1 MAPHEPP
8 PTPSSE
14 QEGSLFVTQEDD
26 TNVGARTSEPPR
38 NLKQPLKLLQKAL
51 ERSCG
56 FSYATYP
63 EEGLSITSAAYD
75 PRLFNLK
82 QALAQ
87 IGLDVKKLMPEGDLV
102 KAVFAHLLRSAV
114 AITIAPSKRKRCIC
128 LVGDSG
134 AGKSSIIN
142 CILGIPELALVFAL
156 GKSVTMVATSYESAF
171 PWQKKQFAARIVL
184 LSRRDIRAKLR
195 GLCADYFSYQLELV
209 EIRKRAQA
217 RAAKTVDMEDNEG
230 DASKAEQPS
239 EVRETKREAA
249 QSAFEVFRSL
259 FRKREKEF
267 GNDERGKEFLRLAD
281 GKVEETVNEFMEW
294 CTDLLPKATE
304 QTADSNNRKKTNSVH
319 LEAETRE
326 KLHTQLQMYA
336 ESEQTLSKT
345 PKSSL
350 WALVSKIHI
359 GICDVPILEHAIF
372 VDWPGAS
379 DKNYLR
385 AKASNQRISDCDEI
399 WIVGQI
405 SRITTDRTPSDALQR
420 YAAIKPCVIV
430 CTHIDTVAD
439 NTEHLAH
446 LQAQGFQDSACTKEC
461 ARREMLDTT
470 IRTRK
475 ADLKEHEEAI
485 SNGQI
490 VVIVE
495 DEEYL
500 CEGTEDEL
508 QIARN
513 KINSDNAALR
523 KLENELGEVNASV
536 INRGWDVH
544 EPFFRNRLKSMLEE
558 MELNASMFFVSN
570 EHYMGCKGAKSV
582 KGSLLELGRT
592 GIPELRR
599 HILRATEADEMA
611 AMQEYIAKV
620 EIFLRGLNVVANPEH
635 DKENRKVLQTIEEGK
650 GKISN
655 LKHGDYFTALDHTL
669 EQSFERA
676 VARRMDDLVTN
687 ATEIASGKINWHAS
701 TLKAFIA
708 NAGSHNTPKVGRHNW
723 NRVFFADLTNNILA
737 NWDTFVNEEADA
749 FTKLQEKLLKE
760 IRGVI
765 ASSNGRRAAKQLGDK
780 TGRFRELIEAKIEEA
795 ERLCEKARREYA
807 IKLMSIKTEAT
818 TPGTKPQKSFID
830 KAMDYGYDLCKLVK
844 GRGYRRNVID
854 TLKSYIALRGRSSP
868 FMSVV
873 FDTRRAVE
881 EDANAQLDVLV
892 DAFEGIFDDITGWLE
907 SVFAEQAGDADA
919 PVVRKELQKYLPDA
933 LQRHQDIKMQLE
945 KIIKEYQNAA

>member
-1 MAPHEPP
+1 MVTHKPL
-8 PTPSSE
+8 PTPSPE
-14 QEGSLFVTQEDD
+14 KEDELFVSDTDD
-26 TNVGARTSEPPR
+26 ANVEARTSEPPR
-38 NLKQPLKLLQKAL
+38 NLKQPLKLLKKAPK
-51 ERSCG
+51 RSYD
-56 FSYATYP
+56 FSYATYL

-75 PRLFNLK
+75 PRLVKLK
-82 QALAQ
+82 EALAQ
-87 IGLDVKKLMPEGDLV
+87 IGLDVTELIPEGDLV
-102 KAVFAHLLRSAV
+102 KAVFAHLLRTA
-114 AITIAPSKRKRCIC
+114 AALKIAPSKRKRHIC

-142 CILGIPELALVFAL
+142 CILGIPELALVL
-156 GKSVTMVATSYESAF
+156 GLAKSVTMVATSYESAF
-171 PWQKKQFAARIVL
+171 PWQTKRFAARIVL
-184 LSRRDIRAKLR
+184 LSHREIRAKLR

-209 EIRKRAQA
+209 EVRKVAQA
-217 RAAKTVDMEDNEG
+217 RAVKTLDVEDNEG

-281 GKVEETVNEFMEW
+281 GKLEETVNEFMKW

-304 QTADSNNRKKTNSVH
+304 QPANSNSRKKTNSVQ
-319 LEAETRE
+319 LEAETQE

-345 PKSSL
+345 PNSSL

-359 GICDVPILEHAIF
+359 GIRDVPILEHAIF

-379 DKNYLR
+379 DKNSLR
-385 AKASNQRISDCDEI
+385 AKASNQRVSDCDEI

-405 SRITTDRTPSDALQR
+405 SRVTTNRTVADALHR
-420 YAAIKPCVIV
+420 YAAIKPCAIV

-446 LQAQGFQDSACTKEC
+446 LQAQGFQDSAYTKEC
-461 ARREMLDTT
+461 ARRETLDTT
-470 IRTRK
+470 IRARK

-500 CEGTEDEL
+500 CDGTEEEL

-513 KINSDNAALR
+513 RINSDNAALK
-523 KLENELGEVNASV
+523 KLENELAEADASI

-544 EPFFRNRLKSMLEE
+544 ELFFRSMLKSALAE

-570 EHYMGCKGAKSV
+570 EHYMGCRGAKSV

-635 DKENRKVLQTIEEGK
+635 EKENRKVLLTIKEGK
-650 GKISN
+650 DKISD
-655 LKHGDYFTALDHTL
+655 LKHGDYIAALEHTL
-669 EQSFERA
+669 EQSFERP
-676 VARRMDDLVTN
+676 VVRRMDDLVTN
-687 ATEIASGKINWHAS
+687 ATEIAAGKINWQAS

-708 NAGSHNTPKVGRHNW
+708 NAGLHNTPKVGRHNW
-723 NRVFFADLTNNILA
+723 NRAFFADFINNILA

-749 FTKLQEKLLKE
+749 FTKLQEKLLEE

-780 TGRFRELIEAKIEEA
+780 TGQFRELIEAKIEEA

-818 TPGTKPQKSFID
+818 TPGTKPQKSYID
-830 KAMDYGYDLCKLVK
+830 KAMDHGYDSCKLVK
-844 GRGYRRNVID
+844 GRGYRRSVIN
-854 TLKSYIALRGRSSP
+854 TLKSYVAKRSKSSP
-868 FMSVV
+868 FRSVV
-873 FDTRRAVE
+873 IDIKTAVE
-881 EDANAQLDVLV
+881 EDANAQVEVLV
-892 DAFEGIFDDITGWLE
+892 DAVEGIFDDITGWLE
-907 SVFAEQAGDADA
+907 SVFAEQAGDAVA
-919 PVVRKELQKYLPDA
+919 PVVRKGLQKYLPDA
-933 LQRHQDIKMQLE
+933 LQRHQDIKTRLDE
-945 KIIKEYQNAA
+945 IIKEYQNAT